1 MGAELEQSAALAAWL
16 HRYLGP
22 LAADAGWALAP
33 AAEQPHGHYTDP
45 IADALTP
52 FGVASVEALAVE
64 VTVAERALLRD
75 RALLGCLERLE
86 LHYALL
92 VDTGTGQGYSGVTQ
106 RLGQVQQALVRVRQ
120 RMAQNL
126 AAATTAALVAPTPR
140 RAVGV
145 VVRGRRRRDYTLE
158 SGDQVR
164 EEQ

>member
-1 MGAELEQSAALAAWL
+1 MGAELTQSAALAAWL
-16 HRYLGP
+16 QRYLGP
-22 LAADAGWALAP
+22 LALDAGWAVTP
-33 AAEQPHGHYTDP
+33 TVEQPHGHYSDP

-52 FGVASVEALAVE
+52 FGVASVEVLAPE
-64 VTVAERALLRD
+64 VTTPERITLRE

-92 VDTGTGQGYSGVTQ
+92 VDTGAGQGEGGVTQ

-120 RMAQNL
+120 RIAQNL
-126 AAATTAALVAPTPR
+126 AAATTAALVTPPPR

-158 SGDQVR
+158 AGDQVQ
-164 EEQ
+164 EEA